1 MAVPITIPASDD
13 RPSMTAF
20 RHCAKVLQALVL
32 LATLGTSAPAHALR
46 CNGRLVDTGD
56 HAVQVERRCGEP
68 YWIETFSEWLVVGEN
83 SAIERRVER
92 QFEAWYYNFGPDRLL
107 HRLLFVDGRLVRDD
121 TLGYGVSKI
130 GGRCN
135 YDTLDRGLS
144 IGEVV
149 ARCGLPASKS
159 RRYGLVTLRDDSGRA
174 REREA
179 RRDEWIYDPGSNRR
193 LQLVVFIDGN
203 VSERELLDR

>member
-1 MAVPITIPASDD
+1 MPAA
-13 RPSMTAF
+13 RRRA
-20 RHCAKVLQALVL
+20 HALQLLVL
-32 LATLGTSAPAHALR
+32 LAALGAAAPAQALR

-68 YWIETFSEWLVVGEN
+68 YWIESYSEWLVVGEN
-83 SAIERRVER
+83 SALEQRIER
-92 QFEAWYYNFGPDRLL
+92 QLEAWYYNFGPDRLL
-107 HRLLFVDGRLVRDD
+107 HRLLFIDGRMVRDD

-130 GGRCN
+130 GARCN

-149 ARCGLPASKS
+149 ARCGLPASQN
-159 RRYGLVTLRDDSGRA
+159 RRYGLVTLRDDAGRA

-179 RRDEWIYDPGSNRR
+179 RRDEWIYDPGNSRR
-193 LQLVVFIDGN
+193 LQLIVFVDGR

>member
-1 MAVPITIPASDD
+1 MPAVHRCVPAL
-13 RPSMTAF
+13 R
-20 RHCAKVLQALVL
+20 LLALLAAL
-32 LATLGTSAPAHALR
+32 LATAPAQALR

-68 YWIETFSEWLVVGEN
+68 YWIETYSEWLVVGEN
-83 SAIERRVER
+83 RALERRIER
-92 QFEAWYYNFGPDRLL
+92 QLEAWYYNFGPDRLL

-121 TLGYGVSKI
+121 TLGYGVSEI
-130 GGRCN
+130 GARCN
-135 YDTLDRGLS
+135 YDSLDRGLS

-149 ARCGLPASKS
+149 ARCGLPASQN
-159 RRYGLVTLRDDSGRA
+159 RRYGLVTLRDDSGLA

-179 RRDEWIYDPGSNRR
+179 RRDEWIYDPGSGRR
-193 LQLVVFIDGN
+193 LQLIVFVDGR

>member
-1 MAVPITIPASDD
+1 MPAS
-13 RPSMTAF
+13 RRCVP
-20 RHCAKVLQALVL
+20 VL
-32 LATLGTSAPAHALR
+32 LRLALLAALLAAAPAQALR
-46 CNGRLVDTGD
+46 CDGRLVGTGD

-68 YWIETFSEWLVVGEN
+68 YWIESYSEWLVVGEN
-83 SAIERRVER
+83 QALERRIER
-92 QFEAWYYNFGPDRLL
+92 QLEAWYYNFGPDRLL
-107 HRLLFVDGRLVRDD
+107 HRLLFIDGRLVRDD

-149 ARCGLPASKS
+149 ARCGLPASQS
-159 RRYGLVTLRDDSGRA
+159 RRYGLVTLRDDSGLA

-179 RRDEWIYDPGSNRR
+179 RRDEWIYDPGSGRR
-193 LQLVVFIDGN
+193 LQLIVFVDGR
-203 VSERELLDR
+203 VAERELLDR